1 MIDRP
6 VVVIGGGGHARVLL
20 DALASIGAR
29 VAGVV
34 APSIASGLR
43 APLLGDDAWLLAQ
56 DADRVLLV
64 NALGSTSSTAARAAV
79 YGRFRAAGFRF
90 ATVVHR
96 AAIVA
101 ADASLGEGVQVMA
114 GAIVQP
120 GVVLAEDVLVNTG
133 AQLDHDCV
141 VGAHAHIAPRVVC
154 SGAVRI
160 GERVHLGVGA
170 IVIQGVTIGA
180 EALIGAGSLV
190 LRDVGAKAVAYG
202 SPAREVKR

>member
-1 MIDRP
+1 MIDGH

-20 DALASIGAR
+20 DALSSMGVR

-34 APSIASGLR
+34 APSIAPGLR
-43 APLLGDDAWLLAQ
+43 APLLGDDSWLLEQ
-56 DADRVLLV
+56 DAGKVLLV
-64 NALGSTSSTAARAAV
+64 NALGSTSNTAARAAV
-79 YGRFRAAGFRF
+79 FDRFRSAGFRF

-101 ADASLGEGVQVMA
+101 ADATLGEGAQVMA

-120 GVVLAEDVLVNTG
+120 GVVLAENVLVNTG

-141 VGAHAHIAPRVVC
+141 VGAHSHIAPGVVC

-160 GERVHLGVGA
+160 GDRVHVGVGA
-170 IVIQGVTIGA
+170 IVIQGVSIGA